1 MIKFDLQPVCWRVA
15 IGADRA
21 HGVVVNVVL
30 LVTGI
35 TVCRR
40 IANPLFCNMA
50 VGTDDFSVL
59 SQQLE
64 ISKCMVERFLIQLDD
79 VGVPSFMIGM
89 AIGAGVFPGVFEQ
102 TMEADSSLDIDGDLF
117 MAVEA
122 QGALIATVESLVA
135 GGTLRFEFR
144 MALDHLPWHDERFN
158 AGSIA
163 GLAT

>member
-1 MIKFDLQPVCWRVA
+1 
-15 IGADRA
+15 
-21 HGVVVNVVL
+21 
-30 LVTGI
+30 
-35 TVCRR
+35 
-40 IANPLFCNMA
+40 MA
-50 VGTDDFSVL
+50 VGTDDLSVL

-102 TMEADSSLDIDGDLF
+102 TMEADSLLDIDGDLF

-144 MALDHLPWHDERFN
+144 MALDHFPWHDERFN